1 MMYRFKGTN
10 GSMGLTTGNKY
21 QISLEEEDG
30 KIFANVFLTTEM
42 VMVGRQKYAGGKL
55 PTSFMP
61 YVFVPYDSM
70 AKFEENWS
78 KAGECRCTN
87 PGKDDGQT
95 TCWEHHDCNDGSC
108 THQE

>member
-1 MMYRFKGTN
+1 MTYKFIGTN
-10 GSMGLTTGNKY
+10 GSMGLVTGNRY
-21 QISLEEEDG
+21 EVHLENEEE
-30 KIFANVFLTTEM
+30 KVYANVFLVSSPIKIGAQE
-42 VMVGRQKYAGGKL
+42 YAGGI
-55 PTSFMP
+55 PTVPFMP
-61 YVFVPYDSM
+61 YIFVPYDSM

-78 KAGECRCTN
+78 KVGECRCTN